1 MKTKK
6 VAMLGLT
13 IALAMIMSYI
23 EALVPLSFAV
33 PGIKMGLANIVI
45 IFVLYKIG
53 TKEAI
58 LVSLIRVILV
68 SLLFSNVM
76 AMAYSIAGAVLSLSV
91 MWVLKKTD
99 KFSFVGVSIAGGIM
113 HNVGQIIMAV
123 ILLGTEQ
130 IALYLPVLII
140 TGTATGVVIGK
151 DSIDISSRYGVYV
164 KKRGIIS
171 ELILCSRF

>member
-91 MWVLKKTD
+91 MWLLKKTD

-140 TGTATGVVIGK
+140 TGTVTGVVIGIV
-151 DSIDISSRYGVYV
+151 SGLFIN
-164 KKRGIIS
+164 
-171 ELILCSRF
+171 RFRTIRL

>member
-91 MWVLKKTD
+91 MWLLKKTD
-99 KFSFVGVSIAGGIM
+99 RFSFVGVSIAGGIM

-123 ILLGTEQ
+123 ILLGTKQ
-130 IALYLPVLII
+130 IALYLPVLLI
-140 TGTATGVVIGK
+140 TGTATGVVIGIV
-151 DSIDISSRYGVYV
+151 SGIVINRF
-164 KKRGIIS
+164 KKIR
-171 ELILCSRF
+171 L

>member
-58 LVSLIRVILV
+58 LVSIIRVILV
-68 SLLFSNVM
+68 SLLFSNIM
-76 AMAYSIAGAVLSLSV
+76 AMAYSIAGAVLSLSI
-91 MWVLKKTD
+91 MWILKKTD

-140 TGTATGVVIGK
+140 TGSVTGVVIGIV
-151 DSIDISSRYGVYV
+151 SGLVIN
-164 KKRGIIS
+164 
-171 ELILCSRF
+171 RFKNIRL

>member
-58 LVSLIRVILV
+58 LVSIIRVILV

-76 AMAYSIAGAVLSLSV
+76 AMAYSIAGAVLSLLV
-91 MWVLKKTD
+91 MWILKKTD
-99 KFSFVGVSIAGGIM
+99 KFSVVGVSIAGGIM

-140 TGTATGVVIGK
+140 TGTATGVVIG
-151 DSIDISSRYGVYV
+151 IVAGLVIN
-164 KKRGIIS
+164 
-171 ELILCSRF
+171 RFKNIRIG

>member
-13 IALAMIMSYI
+13 VALAMIMSYI

-91 MWVLKKTD
+91 MWLLKKTD

-140 TGTATGVVIGK
+140 TGTATGVVIGIV
-151 DSIDISSRYGVYV
+151 SGLVIN
-164 KKRGIIS
+164 
-171 ELILCSRF
+171 RFRKIKI

>member
-91 MWVLKKTD
+91 MWLLKKTD

-140 TGTATGVVIGK
+140 TGTLTGVVIGIV
-151 DSIDISSRYGVYV
+151 SGLVIN
-164 KKRGIIS
+164 
-171 ELILCSRF
+171 RFKTIRL

>member
-1 MKTKK
+1 
-6 VAMLGLT
+6 MLGLT

-68 SLLFSNVM
+68 SLLFSNAM
-76 AMAYSIAGAVLSLSV
+76 AMAYSVAGAVLSLSV
-91 MWVLKKTD
+91 MWILKKTD
-99 KFSFVGVSIAGGIM
+99 KFSFIGVSIAGGIM

-140 TGTATGVVIGK
+140 TGTATGVVIGIV
-151 DSIDISSRYGVYV
+151 SGLVIN
-164 KKRGIIS
+164 
-171 ELILCSRF
+171 RFKNIRL

>member
-23 EALVPLSFAV
+23 EVLVPLSFAV

-45 IFVLYKIG
+45 IFVLYKFGI
-53 TKEAI
+53 KEAA
-58 LVSLIRVILV
+58 LVSLLRVILV

-76 AMAYSIAGAVLSLSV
+76 AMWYSLAGAVLSLSV
-91 MWVLKKTD
+91 MWVLKKID
-99 KFSFVGVSIAGGIM
+99 KFSVIGVSVAGGVM
-113 HNVGQIIMAV
+113 HNVGQIIMAI

-130 IALYLPVLII
+130 IAIYLPVLII
-140 TGTATGVVIGK
+140 TGTVTGIVIGIV
-151 DSIDISSRYGVYV
+151 SGLVIN
-164 KKRGIIS
+164 
-171 ELILCSRF
+171 RFKNIRL

>member
-58 LVSLIRVILV
+58 LVSIIRVILV

-76 AMAYSIAGAVLSLSV
+76 AMAYSIAGAVLSLGI
-91 MWVLKKTD
+91 MWILKKTD
-99 KFSFVGVSIAGGIM
+99 KFSVIGVSIAGGIM

-140 TGTATGVVIGK
+140 TGTATGVVIGIV
-151 DSIDISSRYGVYV
+151 SGLVIN
-164 KKRGIIS
+164 
-171 ELILCSRF
+171 RFKNIRL

>member
-91 MWVLKKTD
+91 MWALKKTD
-99 KFSFVGVSIAGGIM
+99 KFSLLKLVPLTGRTHQIRVHMAHIGHPLVNDFLYGTVENHGDTYSLHCYEISFPHPKTNEIM
-113 HNVGQIIMAV
+113 SFRRM
-123 ILLGTEQ
+123 
-130 IALYLPVLII
+130 
-140 TGTATGVVIGK
+140 K
-151 DSIDISSRYGVYV
+151 
-164 KKRGIIS
+164 
-171 ELILCSRF
+171 

>member
-76 AMAYSIAGAVLSLSV
+76 AMAYSIAGAVLSLSI
-91 MWVLKKTD
+91 MWLLKKTD
-99 KFSFVGVSIAGGIM
+99 KFSFIGVSIAGGIM

-130 IALYLPVLII
+130 IALYLPVLMI
-140 TGTATGVVIGK
+140 TGTATGIVIGIV
-151 DSIDISSRYGVYV
+151 SGLVI
-164 KKRGIIS
+164 KRFKNIR
-171 ELILCSRF
+171 L

>member
-1 MKTKK
+1 
-6 VAMLGLT
+6 MLGLT

-53 TKEAI
+53 TKEAV

-68 SLLFSNVM
+68 SLPFSNVM

-91 MWVLKKTD
+91 MWLLKKTD
-99 KFSFVGVSIAGGIM
+99 RFSVVGVSIAGGIM

-123 ILLGTEQ
+123 IILGTEQ
-130 IALYLPVLII
+130 IALYLPVLIV
-140 TGTATGVVIGK
+140 TGTVTGVVIGIV
-151 DSIDISSRYGVYV
+151 SGLVINRF
-164 KKRGIIS
+164 KKIRM
-171 ELILCSRF
+171 

>member
-1 MKTKK
+1 
-6 VAMLGLT
+6 MLGLT

-91 MWVLKKTD
+91 MWLLKKTD

-140 TGTATGVVIGK
+140 TGTATGVVIGIV
-151 DSIDISSRYGVYV
+151 SGLVV
-164 KKRGIIS
+164 N
-171 ELILCSRF
+171 RFKNIRL

>member
-76 AMAYSIAGAVLSLSV
+76 AMAYSIAGAVLSLLV
-91 MWVLKKTD
+91 MWILKKTD
-99 KFSFVGVSIAGGIM
+99 KFSVVGVSIAGGIM

-140 TGTATGVVIGK
+140 TGTATGVVIG
-151 DSIDISSRYGVYV
+151 IVAGLVIN
-164 KKRGIIS
+164 
-171 ELILCSRF
+171 RFKNIRIG

>member
-1 MKTKK
+1 
-6 VAMLGLT
+6 MLGLS

-23 EALVPLSFAV
+23 EVLVPISFAV

-58 LVSLIRVILV
+58 LVSLIRVFLV

-76 AMAYSIAGAVLSLSV
+76 AMWYSLAGAVLSLGI
-91 MWVLKKTD
+91 MWILKKTD
-99 KFSFVGVSIAGGIM
+99 KFSVVGVSIAGGIM

-123 ILLGTEQ
+123 IVLGTEQ
-130 IALYLPVLII
+130 IALYLPVLVI
-140 TGTATGVVIGK
+140 TGTVTGVVIGIV
-151 DSIDISSRYGVYV
+151 SGLVINRF
-164 KKRGIIS
+164 KKIR
-171 ELILCSRF
+171 L

>member
-1 MKTKK
+1 
-6 VAMLGLT
+6 MLGLT

-91 MWVLKKTD
+91 MWLLKKTD
-99 KFSFVGVSIAGGIM
+99 RFSFVGVSIAGGIM
-113 HNVGQIIMAV
+113 HNVGQIITAV

-140 TGTATGVVIGK
+140 TGTVTGVVIGIV
-151 DSIDISSRYGVYV
+151 SGLVIN
-164 KKRGIIS
+164 
-171 ELILCSRF
+171 RFKTIRL

>member
-76 AMAYSIAGAVLSLSV
+76 AMAYSIAGAVLSLSI
-91 MWVLKKTD
+91 MWLLKKTD
-99 KFSFVGVSIAGGIM
+99 KFSFIGVSIAGGIM

-130 IALYLPVLII
+130 IALYLPVLMI
-140 TGTATGVVIGK
+140 TGTATGVVIGIV
-151 DSIDISSRYGVYV
+151 SGLVIN
-164 KKRGIIS
+164 
-171 ELILCSRF
+171 RFKNIRL

>member
-1 MKTKK
+1 
-6 VAMLGLT
+6 MLGLS

-23 EALVPLSFAV
+23 EVLVPLSFAV

-140 TGTATGVVIGK
+140 TGTATGVVIGIV
-151 DSIDISSRYGVYV
+151 SGLVIN
-164 KKRGIIS
+164 
-171 ELILCSRF
+171 RFRKIKI

>member
-91 MWVLKKTD
+91 MWLLKKTD
-99 KFSFVGVSIAGGIM
+99 RFSFVGVSIAGGIM

-140 TGTATGVVIGK
+140 TGTVTGVVIG
-151 DSIDISSRYGVYV
+151 IVAGLVIN
-164 KKRGIIS
+164 
-171 ELILCSRF
+171 RFKTIRL

>member
-91 MWVLKKTD
+91 MWILKKTD
-99 KFSFVGVSIAGGIM
+99 KFSFIGVSIAGGIM

-140 TGTATGVVIGK
+140 TGTATGVVIGIV
-151 DSIDISSRYGVYV
+151 SG
-164 KKRGIIS
+164 
-171 ELILCSRF
+171 LIVNRFKNIRL

>member
-1 MKTKK
+1 
-6 VAMLGLT
+6 MLGLT

-76 AMAYSIAGAVLSLSV
+76 AMAYSISGAVLSLSI
-91 MWVLKKTD
+91 MWLLKKTD

-140 TGTATGVVIGK
+140 TGTVTGVVIGIV
-151 DSIDISSRYGVYV
+151 SGLVINRF
-164 KKRGIIS
+164 KKIR
-171 ELILCSRF
+171 L

>member
-1 MKTKK
+1 
-6 VAMLGLT
+6 MLGLT
-13 IALAMIMSYI
+13 VALAMIMSYI

-58 LVSLIRVILV
+58 LVSIIRVILV

-76 AMAYSIAGAVLSLSV
+76 AMAYSIAGAVLSLGI
-91 MWVLKKTD
+91 MWILKKTD
-99 KFSFVGVSIAGGIM
+99 KFSVIGVSIAGGIM

-140 TGTATGVVIGK
+140 TGTVTGVVIGIV
-151 DSIDISSRYGVYV
+151 SGLVIN
-164 KKRGIIS
+164 
-171 ELILCSRF
+171 RFRTIRL

>member
-1 MKTKK
+1 
-6 VAMLGLT
+6 MLGLT

-76 AMAYSIAGAVLSLSV
+76 AMAYSIAG
-91 MWVLKKTD
+91 
-99 KFSFVGVSIAGGIM
+99 GIM

-140 TGTATGVVIGK
+140 TGTVTGVVIGIV
-151 DSIDISSRYGVYV
+151 SGLVIN
-164 KKRGIIS
+164 
-171 ELILCSRF
+171 RFRTIRL

>member
-1 MKTKK
+1 
-6 VAMLGLT
+6 MLGLT

-58 LVSLIRVILV
+58 LVSIIRVILV

-76 AMAYSIAGAVLSLSV
+76 AMAYSIAGAVLSLGI
-91 MWVLKKTD
+91 MWILKKID
-99 KFSFVGVSIAGGIM
+99 KFSVIGVSIAGGIM

-140 TGTATGVVIGK
+140 TGTATGVVIGIV
-151 DSIDISSRYGVYV
+151 SGLVIN
-164 KKRGIIS
+164 
-171 ELILCSRF
+171 RFKNIRL

>member
-1 MKTKK
+1 
-6 VAMLGLT
+6 MLGLT

-23 EALVPLSFAV
+23 EVLVPLSFAV

-91 MWVLKKTD
+91 MWLLKKTD
-99 KFSFVGVSIAGGIM
+99 RFSFVGVSIAGGIM

-140 TGTATGVVIGK
+140 TGTVTGVVIGIV
-151 DSIDISSRYGVYV
+151 SGLVIN
-164 KKRGIIS
+164 
-171 ELILCSRF
+171 RFKTIRL

>member
-1 MKTKK
+1 
-6 VAMLGLT
+6 MLGLT

-58 LVSLIRVILV
+58 LVSIIRVILV

-91 MWVLKKTD
+91 MWLLKKTD

-140 TGTATGVVIGK
+140 TGTATGVVIG
-151 DSIDISSRYGVYV
+151 IVAGLVIN
-164 KKRGIIS
+164 
-171 ELILCSRF
+171 RFRNIRIG